1 MASGD
6 TDAVMRAVASIE
18 VMVPQTG
25 GSEDLPGGS
34 LSLPVIEQDGTSYVP
49 VFTSEATMNQA
60 APDIDGAVSVPVA
73 ALSANWPSDE
83 LWLAVNPGTE
93 GGLTFPPDAVK
104 SLPGYAKP
112 PARRS
117 VAAPRLRGGRPIPS
131 RGPSR
136 SSGIWTAQ
144 VPTQVAAGVG
154 VTGGVSHGETGV
166 PGSGTRVSG

>member
-1 MASGD
+1 MNSPENTPMPIPTPNGAHALPQQNGTVPVEAAIAAGMASGD

-18 VMVPQTG
+18 VMVPQAG
-25 GSEDLPGGS
+25 GSADDTPGGG

-93 GGLTFPPDAVK
+93 GGLTLPPDAVK
-104 SLPGYAKP
+104 SLPGYA
-112 PARRS
+112 
-117 VAAPRLRGGRPIPS
+117 
-131 RGPSR
+131 
-136 SSGIWTAQ
+136 T
-144 VPTQVAAGVG
+144 
-154 VTGGVSHGETGV
+154 
-166 PGSGTRVSG
+166 